1 MPTGVRANGSDMYD
15 IDIAPYEL
23 LIHRI
28 LDLNSASK
36 HTVMRGLL
44 EAVLAPSV
52 VVLERSGRPIKPR
65 SEQETELLDR
75 AKELSMAK

>member
-1 MPTGVRANGSDMYD
+1 MYD